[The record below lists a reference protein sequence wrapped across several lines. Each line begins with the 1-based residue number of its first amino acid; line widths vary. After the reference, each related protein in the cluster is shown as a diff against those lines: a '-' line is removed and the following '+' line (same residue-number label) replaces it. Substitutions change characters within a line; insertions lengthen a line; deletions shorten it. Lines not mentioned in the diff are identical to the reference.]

1 MNPIKKDTSLFKRK
15 ANKQEI
21 IKSLETL
28 GFFEISK
35 VEKETKVD
43 EAKIVKKTNEEKLK
57 EEERLAEE
65 KRKKEERLTKEKR
78 KEEEINRKL
87 SIFVESELDKSKKI
101 IQYTKEFVKLYP
113 DEFNIVE
120 VAKLFLSVDQIL
132 KNNMG
137 SLEAQNLEKLRKFT
151 SKSKNF
157 KKYEKQFL
165 QNEKQK
171 KIELVNSNL
180 DKLKQNINTLRS
192 YLASNVTSYYSSE
205 IITLIEEAE
214 KKIIDYKS
222 LEDLKISSKN
232 IDDLMTRVFQLEKNI
247 SNLNL
252 KLEDLKNYLVKYMS
266 SDISKKI
273 IEQIETIEKS
283 LNEVVPQ
290 NIKKINEETERFI
303 EKEIIEYEKKIAEEK
318 RKEYLKTPEGQK
330 EEKDNKIKKETQN
343 TTEQDTTSTS
353 KPKTL
358 DLSGL
363 DLKYC
368 GFPQRSKEIWYFNIK
383 GDDEGKAKI
392 VKFMMNGKV
401 EESDLIIEY
410 DKDYIVLDNISELNT
425 RNIIV
430 RYEIFNKPSE
440 LKELSAMS
448 LAFFKEQDGNKVQ
461 INVQGEGNF
470 ISCAKS
476 NEIAEIEQRI
486 ENEKKSKIAQQKQS
500 DYNNSP
506 EGLLHNSY
514 LNYQIISIL
523 YKSRDG
529 YAVVYFTNEQ
539 MNDAK
544 KKIKE
549 IETTLVKNHKLDKDT
564 LWNKATNTYKES
576 YSHFDIVS
584 STGGYNN
591 DVAGAARLEFMKLN
605 DNYKKVTGSGSVEK
619 DF

>member
-1 MNPIKKDTSLFKRK
+1 MKKILVVYIICLFNIASINTANAIVAKHNGQGNLVLSKDIINQFVKYINTSIRDNPLNFFITQDQKDVFIVIDKNSNYKGYSGSGPIVRNKKKCENKFKQPCFLFSNQRFVVWNNGVNPIKKDTSLFKRK
-15 ANKQEI
+15 TDKQEI
-21 IKSLETL
+21 IKRLETL
-28 GFFEISK
+28 GFFGISK

-43 EAKIVKKTNEEKLK
+43 EAKIVEKTNEEKRK
-57 EEERLAEE
+57 KEERLAEE
-65 KRKKEERLTKEKR
+65 KRKEEERLAEEKR

-113 DEFNIVE
+113 DEFDIVE

-137 SLEAQNLEKLRKFT
+137 SLEAQNLEKLRKYT

-273 IEQIETIEKS
+273 IEQIEIIEKS
-283 LNEVVPQ
+283 LSEAVPQ

-318 RKEYLKTPEGQK
+318 RKEEERLAEEKRIAEEKKRQEYLKTPEGQK
-330 EEKDNKIKKETQN
+330 EEKERIRKEKERLAEEKRLKNFKPISMTCTYSGQGGIKTYKFVFDGKNINWEGMNLEVGREVDDGMGVKISTKKLEGRDN
-343 TTEQDTTSTS
+343 
-353 KPKTL
+353 
-358 DLSGL
+358 
-363 DLKYC
+363 
-368 GFPQRSKEIWYFNIK
+368 F
-383 GDDEGKAKI
+383 
-392 VKFMMNGKV
+392 
-401 EESDLIIEY
+401 
-410 DKDYIVLDNISELNT
+410 
-425 RNIIV
+425 
-430 RYEIFNKPSE
+430 
-440 LKELSAMS
+440 
-448 LAFFKEQDGNKVQ
+448 Q
-461 INVQGEGNF
+461 ID
-470 ISCAKS
+470 
-476 NEIAEIEQRI
+476 AEIGYIPLTFTVNFTDRSSVM
-486 ENEKKSKIAQQKQS
+486 NTM
-500 DYNNSP
+500 
-506 EGLLHNSY
+506 G
-514 LNYQIISIL
+514 ISI
-523 YKSRDG
+523 YG
-529 YAVVYFTNEQ
+529 TC
-539 MNDAK
+539 
-544 KKIKE
+544 I
-549 IETTLVKNHKLDKDT
+549 
-564 LWNKATNTYKES
+564 
-576 YSHFDIVS
+576 
-584 STGGYNN
+584 
-591 DVAGAARLEFMKLN
+591 
-605 DNYKKVTGSGSVEK
+605 
-619 DF
+619 

>member
-1 MNPIKKDTSLFKRK
+1 
-15 ANKQEI
+15 
-21 IKSLETL
+21 
-28 GFFEISK
+28 
-35 VEKETKVD
+35 
-43 EAKIVKKTNEEKLK
+43 
-57 EEERLAEE
+57 
-65 KRKKEERLTKEKR
+65 
-78 KEEEINRKL
+78 
-87 SIFVESELDKSKKI
+87 
-101 IQYTKEFVKLYP
+101 
-113 DEFNIVE
+113 
-120 VAKLFLSVDQIL
+120 VDQIL

-470 ISCAKS
+470 IRCAQS

-486 ENEKKSKIAQQKQS
+486 ENEKKSKIAQQK
-500 DYNNSP
+500 
-506 EGLLHNSY
+506 
-514 LNYQIISIL
+514 
-523 YKSRDG
+523 
-529 YAVVYFTNEQ
+529 
-539 MNDAK
+539 
-544 KKIKE
+544 
-549 IETTLVKNHKLDKDT
+549 
-564 LWNKATNTYKES
+564 
-576 YSHFDIVS
+576 
-584 STGGYNN
+584 
-591 DVAGAARLEFMKLN
+591 
-605 DNYKKVTGSGSVEK
+605 
-619 DF
+619 

>member
-1 MNPIKKDTSLFKRK
+1 MKKILAVYIICLFNIANINTANAIATKHNGQGNLVLSKDIINQFVKYINTSIRDNPLNFFITQDQKDVFIVIDKNSNYKGYSGSGPIIRNKKKCENKFKQPCFLFSNQRFVVWNNGVNPIKKDTSLFKRK

-28 GFFEISK
+28 GFFGISN

-43 EAKIVKKTNEEKLK
+43 EAKIVKKTNEEKRK
-57 EEERLAEE
+57 EEERLAE
-65 KRKKEERLTKEKR
+65 EKR

-113 DEFNIVE
+113 DEFDIVE
-120 VAKLFLSVDQIL
+120 VAKLFLLVDQIL

-157 KKYEKQFL
+157 IKYEKQFL

-171 KIELVNSNL
+171 KIELVNSSL

-192 YLASNVTSYYSSE
+192 YLTSNVTSYYSSE

-283 LNEVVPQ
+283 LSEAVPQ
-290 NIKKINEETERFI
+290 NIKKINEETEKFI

-318 RKEYLKTPEGQK
+318 RKEEERLAEEKRIAEEKKRQEYLKTPEGQK
-330 EEKDNKIKKETQN
+330 EEKERIKKEKERLAEEKRLKNFKPISMICTYSGQGGIKTYKWVFDGKN
-343 TTEQDTTSTS
+343 INWEGMNLLVGGEVDDGMGTKIST
-353 KPKTL
+353 KKL
-358 DLSGL
+358 
-363 DLKYC
+363 
-368 GFPQRSKEIWYFNIK
+368 
-383 GDDEGKAKI
+383 EGR
-392 VKFMMNGKV
+392 
-401 EESDLIIEY
+401 
-410 DKDYIVLDNISELNT
+410 DN
-425 RNIIV
+425 
-430 RYEIFNKPSE
+430 F
-440 LKELSAMS
+440 
-448 LAFFKEQDGNKVQ
+448 Q
-461 INVQGEGNF
+461 ID
-470 ISCAKS
+470 
-476 NEIAEIEQRI
+476 AEIGYIPLTFTVNFTDRSSVM
-486 ENEKKSKIAQQKQS
+486 NAM
-500 DYNNSP
+500 
-506 EGLLHNSY
+506 G
-514 LNYQIISIL
+514 ISI
-523 YKSRDG
+523 YG
-529 YAVVYFTNEQ
+529 TC
-539 MNDAK
+539 
-544 KKIKE
+544 I
-549 IETTLVKNHKLDKDT
+549 
-564 LWNKATNTYKES
+564 
-576 YSHFDIVS
+576 
-584 STGGYNN
+584 
-591 DVAGAARLEFMKLN
+591 
-605 DNYKKVTGSGSVEK
+605 
-619 DF
+619 